1 MQAQGEITQ
10 AGLSANAQSELS
22 QAGNSTNLSSHAQN
36 ELSHAGQS
44 SKPQLIQDPFLNAL
58 RRQRV
63 PVAIYLTNGIK
74 LQGVVAGFD
83 ASVIL
88 LKNNTKQMV
97 YKHAIATV
105 VPSRNIIWHDLDD
118 SNSQGQHMVQDD
130 QDAIENY

>member
-10 AGLSANAQSELS
+10 TEL
-22 QAGNSTNLSSHAQN
+22 AAKSH
-36 ELSHAGQS
+36 
-44 SKPQLIQDPFLNAL
+44 PIQEPFLNAL

-83 ASVIL
+83 EQVIL

-105 VPSRNIIWHDLDD
+105 VPSRNIIWHDMDEGA
-118 SNSQGQHMVQDD
+118 SSSQHMVQDD
-130 QDAIENY
+130 QDSIENY

>member
-1 MQAQGEITQ
+1 MQAQEELAQ
-10 AGLSANAQSELS
+10 ADLGAK
-22 QAGNSTNLSSHAQN
+22 THA
-36 ELSHAGQS
+36 
-44 SKPQLIQDPFLNAL
+44 IQEPFLNAL

-83 ASVIL
+83 EAVIL

-105 VPSRNIIWHDLDD
+105 VPSRNIIWHDMDE
-118 SNSQGQHMVQDD
+118 SSASGQHLVQDD
-130 QDAIENY
+130 QDSIENY

>member
-10 AGLSANAQSELS
+10 AELS
-22 QAGNSTNLSSHAQN
+22 TKGH
-36 ELSHAGQS
+36 
-44 SKPQLIQDPFLNAL
+44 PIQEPFLNAL

-83 ASVIL
+83 ESVIL

-105 VPSRNIIWHDLDD
+105 VPSRNIIWHDMEDG
-118 SNSQGQHMVQDD
+118 STNSQQHLVQDE
-130 QDAIENY
+130 QDDIESY

>member
-1 MQAQGEITQ
+1 MQAQGEI
-10 AGLSANAQSELS
+10 AQVD
-22 QAGNSTNLSSHAQN
+22 SSVKGH
-36 ELSHAGQS
+36 
-44 SKPQLIQDPFLNAL
+44 PIQEPFLNAL

-83 ASVIL
+83 ESVIL

-105 VPSRNIIWHDLDD
+105 VPSRNIIWHDMDD
-118 SNSQGQHMVQDD
+118 SGANAQALLQDD
-130 QDAIENY
+130 QDSIENY